1 MDTEKL
7 ATSAVVDS
15 ISLTDILSAFIN
27 EGDKEPSFDGSIYIH
42 ADARKTKEG
51 IKKVPVQIKGT
62 KRKKNLPK
70 GSLKY
75 TVSRIDLDNWLNHG
89 GIVLFVVFIDNTG
102 TQKSIFYCSLLP
114 VKIQSILRTSHGK
127 KNVSVQLKA
136 FPADNDKKVGVM
148 LDFYDNMQKQASFAN
163 AVLYS
168 LEELEKK
175 GVLEGVTF
183 SVTTYG
189 KQQSKF
195 DMESLLFQNDV
206 YMYANTKGSPIPLPL
221 PEIPQHLHISR
232 TEEGDVQVKDR
243 VYYRSYRVIRSAD
256 ETNILVGRSLTLK
269 IAGDLKSAKL
279 DYKRQGTL
287 SDCILDTA
295 CLIDVFEN
303 KELTVN
309 GATFGFAEIDDTII
323 QGLSK
328 SLEYFRDVK
337 KMLELLGVKQDLNCD
352 CLTDQDVINIRNFT
366 NAMVYGRPIN
376 FPECE
381 GDRVIGQFKLGN
393 LVPLI
398 WANRVA
404 TNEYKLTSFFDDH
417 PIVAFESEDKKK
429 HPYPV
434 SHYILLKKENFL
446 EAANIDYKKIV
457 DDIPTNNTS
466 PFVTEQLT
474 LFMLEMLKAYD
485 AQTQK
490 DSELL
495 STAEQYCDWL
505 IESAGC
511 RTDMMTL
518 NRLQIIRR
526 KREFLSDEISC
537 LQTLRKSNQDA
548 GIRCAAN
555 LLLGKND
562 VAQDCFDELDDEI
575 KKIFIEYPICH
586 FGNLSLQGTC

>member
-1 MDTEKL
+1 MDIEKL

-89 GIVLFVVFIDNTG
+89 GIVLFVVYIDNTG
-102 TQKSIFYCSLLP
+102 TQKRIFYCSLLP

-136 FPADNDKKVGVM
+136 FPADNDKKVGV
-148 LDFYDNMQKQASFAN
+148 
-163 AVLYS
+163 
-168 LEELEKK
+168 
-175 GVLEGVTF
+175 
-183 SVTTYG
+183 
-189 KQQSKF
+189 QQSKF

-221 PEIPQHLHISR
+221 PVIPQHLHISR
-232 TEEGDVQVKDR
+232 TEKGDVQVKDR
-243 VYYRSYRVIRSAD
+243 VYYCSYRVIRSAD

-287 SDCILDTA
+287 SDYILDTA

-309 GATFGFAEIDDTII
+309 GATFRFAEIDDTII
-323 QGLSK
+323 QRLSK

-366 NAMVYGRPIN
+366 NAMVYGRPID
-376 FPECE
+376 FPECK
-381 GDRVIGQFKLGN
+381 GDRIIGQFKLGN
-393 LVPLI
+393 LVLLI

-404 TNEYKLTSFFDDH
+404 DNEYKLTSFFDDH